1 MVSPLGAEFADDGIE
16 GFWIYAKHLL
26 DHCRG
31 VANNSST
38 GTGGGGEIRSGST
51 AGRRI
56 WSPSFSAVTQ
66 LTSGQ
71 SRQETGPNTCDNT
84 LTIVLPFFHCI
95 TPSLAGR
102 NGRPICIVVLWDLP
116 GRPEWPWF
124 PRCVLISRLLGRFPR
139 LSCHRPANRTPYRP
153 RGGTDSTTLQVRA
166 ACTRRRSQ
174 PGASMLRWRGSS
186 LAMSRGES

>member
-16 GFWIYAKHLL
+16 GFWICAKHLL

-38 GTGGGGEIRSGST
+38 GTGGKFVPVPPPDGGSG
-51 AGRRI
+51 
-56 WSPSFSAVTQ
+56 PLHFQPVTQ

-95 TPSLAGR
+95 TPSLAGSQWK
-102 NGRPICIVVLWDLP
+102 VDLY
-116 GRPEWPWF
+116 
-124 PRCVLISRLLGRFPR
+124 CCALG
-139 LSCHRPANRTPYRP
+139 
-153 RGGTDSTTLQVRA
+153 
-166 ACTRRRSQ
+166 CTREARVAVVPTMCIDFTVAGTISSAILPSPCRSDSL
-174 PGASMLRWRGSS
+174 PTLWRDRQHDAAGQTGLHAEAERAWSFD
-186 LAMSRGES
+186 A